1 MGLTLMLIVIA
12 VIVIICVFFDRITSK
27 LGVPM
32 LLAFILL
39 GMVFGS
45 DGIFKIDF
53 ENFEFAEQF
62 CSVALIFIIFYGGF
76 GTNWREGKQVAAQ
89 SILLSSAGVILTALL
104 AGVFCRFALGFDW
117 AESLL
122 IGAVLSSTDAASVFS
137 VLRRK
142 KLG

>member
-1 MGLTLMLIVIA
+1 MALTVMLIVIA

-45 DGIFKIDF
+45 DGLFKIDF

-62 CSVALIFIIFYGGF
+62 CSLALIFIIFYGGF
-76 GTNWREGKQVAAQ
+76 GTSWREGKQVAAQ

-104 AGVFCRFALGFDW
+104 AGVF
-117 AESLL
+117 
-122 IGAVLSSTDAASVFS
+122 
-137 VLRRK
+137 
-142 KLG
+142 